1 KYKLNKKIMCS
12 RFENKE
18 TGISIFEKLKKDSMG
33 NFVYEITEDTNK
45 INISP
50 TNSIISV
57 IRNKKTEYS
66 IKNIYWGIQF
76 DKQNQSPLI
85 FNSRIETI
93 SGKIYWKQLFAKNRC
108 IIPAT
113 AFYEW
118 KEIEKTKIPHRIS
131 LKNKELFFIAS
142 IFLIQE
148 DLTFSSMITTVPN
161 KFVRQIHN
169 RMPVLLNQN
178 EAIDFL
184 DADTEDALKFCKPL
198 PDNDEMDI
206 SIAED
211 ILTQRQRDLLA
222 KHK

>member
-1 KYKLNKKIMCS
+1 MCS

-18 TGISIFEKLKKDSMG
+18 TGISIFEKLKKDFMG
-33 NFVYEITEDTNK
+33 NFIYEVTEDTK
-45 INISP
+45 KTNISP
-50 TNSIISV
+50 TNIIISV
-57 IRNKKTEYS
+57 LKNKDSEYS
-66 IKNIYWGIQF
+66 VKNIFWGIQF
-76 DKQNQSPLI
+76 DKNSKSPII

-93 SGKIYWKQLFAKNRC
+93 SEKKYWKQLFSKNRC
-108 IIPAT
+108 LIPAT

-118 KEIEKTKIPHRIS
+118 KEIEKTKILHRIS

-161 KFVRQIHN
+161 KFVGQIHN

-211 ILTQRQRDLLA
+211 ILTQKQRDLLT